1 MPLVNVMVNSRAYTI
16 ACDEGEEDH
25 LRQLA
30 TTVDGKVRELLGS
43 VGNVGTERLLL
54 MAALLIADEH
64 HGGRIEADHPPV
76 DGQARSELEARV
88 KAAENRASA
97 AMEQIAAEG
106 QLRVDL
112 EARIK
117 TAEDQT
123 AAALEQTAA
132 RLERIA
138 ASLAAA

>member
-16 ACDEGEEDH
+16 ACDDGEEDH

-30 TTVDGKVRELLGS
+30 ATVDGKVRELLGS

-64 HGGRIEADHPPV
+64 HGGRIEADHPAL
-76 DGQARSELEARV
+76 DGQGRGELEARV
-88 KAAENRASA
+88 KAAESRASA
-97 AMEQIAAEG
+97 AMEQVSAEA
-106 QLRVDL
+106 QLRKEL
-112 EARIK
+112 EARIQA
-117 TAEDQT
+117 AEDQ
-123 AAALEQTAA
+123 AASAMEQTAA